1 MSKKRGRLSSSR
13 SSSCSSRSSS
23 ASRSSSPSDRHRRK
37 RSPKRYYERSWDS
50 GKYREKSSRRRSRSS
65 SRDRRYKYRSSS
77 RKDEKKYYNRRSESE
92 SRDSEPSRR
101 HGRNRSPNPER
112 YPSPA
117 SSYFKNMSSSRK
129 PTFLDLSNLPRRI
142 KDRIKIAEEGVPE
155 IWNSSP
161 VIHDL
166 NSYGEEAEIVKGV
179 VVEPETKKKKKKHR
193 RPKHSDSDENDVEW
207 IEVTKESLM
216 SKKENKS
223 KSSDE
228 EDVVGPLPS
237 TSDAGGDIAK
247 RVDYGRNLLP
257 GEGAAMA
264 AYVAEGKRIPRRGE
278 IGLTSEE
285 IQKFEEV
292 GFVMSGTRQAFVSI
306 IYFRGHFYITH
317 RRMEATRLRKENQ
330 IYSAEEK
337 RMLSMFSKEER
348 SKKENIILSQ
358 FRELIAK
365 KMERS

>member
-50 GKYREKSSRRRSRSS
+50 GKYREKSPRRRSRSS

-216 SKKENKS
+216 NKKENKS

-292 GFVMSGTRQAFVSI
+292 GFVMSGTR
-306 IYFRGHFYITH
+306 H

>member
-50 GKYREKSSRRRSRSS
+50 GKYREKSPRRRSRSS

-161 VIHDL
+161 
-166 NSYGEEAEIVKGV
+166 
-179 VVEPETKKKKKKHR
+179 PETKKKKKKHR

-216 SKKENKS
+216 NKKENKS

-285 IQKFEEV
+285 IQKFEETSAN
-292 GFVMSGTRQAFVSI
+292 GS
-306 IYFRGHFYITH
+306 
-317 RRMEATRLRKENQ
+317 
-330 IYSAEEK
+330 YSFAAEEK